1 MFIQT
6 GKGIALLALL
16 LSVFAAG
23 CTNKTTNQV
32 RQQAAPQPAQNAPLT
47 NAENR
52 VEIAKN
58 AADKIVRLNGVK
70 QANVLVTRR
79 NAYVAAV
86 VDTPQTEIP
95 QQLEEQIANEVRS
108 TDPNIQHVY
117 VSTNPEFVDRVNRY
131 VQDIG
136 QGRPVAGFVEE
147 FSAMIQRLFP
157 TAR

>member
-1 MFIQT
+1 M
-6 GKGIALLALL
+6 L
-16 LSVFAAG
+16 
-23 CTNKTTNQV
+23 KTV
-32 RQQAAPQPAQNAPLT
+32 SKSL
-47 NAENR
+47 
-52 VEIAKN
+52 KN